1 MEVTLERQP
10 LGYSSNDGGKN
21 DNTHGIPETNKD
33 NLAQARGTFGFRIV
47 GGTEE
52 GSQVCV
58 GYIVKDGPADRDPR
72 IQTGD
77 EIVNINGVNVVSIK
91 PAFN

>member
-1 MEVTLERQP
+1 MKWRLHKFSELSEHFSSQDEFYYVEVTLERQA
-10 LGYSSNDGGKN
+10 LG
-21 DNTHGIPETNKD
+21 
-33 NLAQARGTFGFRIV
+33 FGFRIV

-58 GYIVKDGPADRDPR
+58 GYIVKDGAADRDPR

-77 EIVNINGVNVVSIK
+77 EIININGVNVVS
-91 PAFN
+91 

>member
-1 MEVTLERQP
+1 M
-10 LGYSSNDGGKN
+10 G
-21 DNTHGIPETNKD
+21 
-33 NLAQARGTFGFRIV
+33 FGFRIV

-58 GYIVKDGPADRDPR
+58 GYIVKDGAADRDPR

-77 EIVNINGVNVVSIK
+77 EIININGVNVVSQNHN
-91 PAFN
+91 FCVLSRS